1 VPGSCTG
8 YRPLEVVDENLPEA
22 LPGVD
27 GVVGEAFQPGQRCR
41 LQSYRK
47 VDDFGSVGAAGH
59 LNGSGV
65 TAEPLLGGLLTIILG
80 DADRLETLRVLV
92 AVESRSERRKTITA
106 VSIVPLSYLAFPSPR
121 VDDGLDV
128 TPVIDLLAKVWL
140 LTWAV
145 GLPHVVRRRWLPP
158 PSGDLTPTRTIVVI
172 AALGSRAIACWST
185 WGLAPAV
192 SDALV
197 PDERCRGLLV
207 QLDPCPLGV
216 AERLS
221 NGGIVTSLE

>member
-1 VPGSCTG
+1 MPGSCMG
-8 YRPLEVVDENLPEA
+8 YRPLEVVDENLLEA

-41 LQSYRK
+41 LQSHRK
-47 VDDFGSVGAAGH
+47 IDDFGSVGAAGH

-65 TAEPLLGGLLTIILG
+65 TAEPLLGGLLIVIFG

-92 AVESRSERRKTITA
+92 AVESRSERRKMITA

-121 VDDGLDV
+121 VDDWPDV
-128 TPVIDLLAKVWL
+128 APLIDLLAKVQL

-145 GLPHVVRRRWLPP
+145 GLPQVVRRRWLPP

-172 AALGSRAIACWST
+172 ATLGSRAIACCST
-185 WGLAPAV
+185 WGLAPVV
-192 SDALV
+192 SDAL
-197 PDERCRGLLV
+197 
-207 QLDPCPLGV
+207 DPN
-216 AERLS
+216 E
-221 NGGIVTSLE
+221 